1 MKAKQTSIL
10 TTKDSPPRSY
20 AQNKPTQIPITNC
33 TNNTTPATPLPAIAP
48 LAFVVADGE
57 AKEEPNPEAVVAAV
71 KVEGVIELADV
82 VELFEL
88 LVDDVEVLEVWD
100 VLVKILTV
108 ALMFEETTSALEVDV
123 TVTAVPVGDTTT
135 TVVELAAPE
144 PRTAPPGAS

>member
-88 LVDDVEVLEVWD
+88 LVDDVEVLEV
-100 VLVKILTV
+100 
-108 ALMFEETTSALEVDV
+108 
-123 TVTAVPVGDTTT
+123 
-135 TVVELAAPE
+135 
-144 PRTAPPGAS
+144 